1 MVQYPL
7 LVDSFENAIGFRSD
21 LIPYKILETIL
32 CQNFAKKIDFL
43 GNFGLP
49 FSCKV
54 CKWLK
59 TFTILNRI
67 YLRSFLNYFW
77 EQWAHPFFVSGAPI
91 KLISAEVKCY
101 DKFVTRRNYGNFYIK
116 HD

>member
-21 LIPYKILETIL
+21 LIPYKVLETIL
-32 CQNFAKKIDFL
+32 CQNFANKMDFL
-43 GNFGLP
+43 WHFGSP

-54 CKWLK
+54 WKWLK

-67 YLRSFLNYFW
+67 YLRSFLDY
-77 EQWAHPFFVSGAPI
+77 S
-91 KLISAEVKCY
+91 
-101 DKFVTRRNYGNFYIK
+101 
-116 HD
+116 